1 MSGAPRLKY
10 LRNTFP
16 GVEHTGRGTADRPVP
31 DRGGHEENGSAAQ
44 PLPRTNGSLRPYY
57 NMYYK
62 GRETGARNG
71 SRKQKRA
78 VDTARESL
86 LNACL
91 RHAECAGRALHGGE
105 KSNAK
110 SNWSIKQ
117 VSGHGFRKRMESFAP
132 MEAFCKQKLLNE
144 RVTAIRNHTR
154 CRIRHITTTDS
165 KRR

>member
-1 MSGAPRLKY
+1 MSGASRLKY

-31 DRGGHEENGSAAQ
+31 ARGGREENGSAAQ

-62 GRETGARNG
+62 GARNRG
-71 SRKQKRA
+71 GKQKRA

-91 RHAECAGRALHGGE
+91 RHAECVGRALHGGE

-117 VSGHGFRKRMESFAP
+117 VSGHGFRKRIEAFMP
-132 MEAFCKQKLLNE
+132 MEAFANGFLQTE
-144 RVTAIRNHTR
+144 A
-154 CRIRHITTTDS
+154 S
-165 KRR
+165 E

>member
-1 MSGAPRLKY
+1 MSGASRLKY

-31 DRGGHEENGSAAQ
+31 ARGGREENGSAAQ

-71 SRKQKRA
+71 SGKQKRA
-78 VDTARESL
+78 VDTAQESL

-117 VSGHGFRKRMESFAP
+117 VSGHGFRKRIEAFMP
-132 MEAFCKQKLLNE
+132 MEAFANGFLQTE
-144 RVTAIRNHTR
+144 A
-154 CRIRHITTTDS
+154 S
-165 KRR
+165 E